1 MLARTLVYLYV
12 LLFALSSF
20 VLADPTLPL
29 AIPP

>member
-12 LLFALSSF
+12 LLFALSGL

-29 AIPP
+29 AVAP